1 MAFNG
6 GQVVAHIGADITDY
20 NSAMKTISSSTSN
33 AASSAKQSLAAV
45 GKVLAVTGAAITA
58 VGVKSLKGF
67 GDFQQSL
74 NQAAVIA
81 GGTSKD
87 IQGLSDVANEM
98 GAVLPLSAQ
107 DAADAMVAMARDGA
121 SISTIKKEFPAIAQA
136 ATAAGADLQTTAS
149 VVQQSMN
156 IWGKSLKSPQ
166 QAAAILTQTANL
178 SNASIEDM
186 QQALA
191 TIGGTA
197 SNAGIDMKTTA
208 SAIGLLTNR
217 GFSAAQA
224 SQDLNHAILQMQAP
238 SKIARGQMDDLGLS
252 FVDAQGNMK
261 PLPQILGEISD
272 SMSNMTSSEKAAALK
287 KMFGTSGMAAILPLM
302 DSVKD
307 KTDNTT
313 TSWDAFTKKMDG
325 ASDSTQTATK
335 FLAQQAEEMQKNLG
349 SKIEQVGGNWE
360 ALSNKAMASS
370 AGVTGAFLDMTNSA
384 LEWAGSSNSSVAG
397 FIRQILGLTP
407 VIGGAVT
414 ATGAFLTSATKIGSV
429 LKTTSSAITGLLIS
443 PLGLAITALG
453 LFAGAISLAYKYSQP
468 FRDAIS
474 NVGKAF
480 NQVFGPAL
488 SGSSKSVKD
497 FGGTVTNVMQKV
509 SEAFGDKL
517 AKAINSVNWVG
528 VFTSIKNVMA
538 GVLRVATKAVAV
550 FGELAVKIANSG
562 AAATAWHIV
571 RDALK
576 VTYDMAKVAYD
587 MFKDMY
593 DMLGQIGGQ
602 GSTTGK
608 ALQSAFGIAALLSV
622 PLGIK
627 LLPKA
632 IGLILSPVRK
642 LGGAFGG
649 VLGKLVPFSNTAK
662 KATDVVGASK
672 KPYSNFAT
680 KLLEVGAGVGIA
692 AGGLGAL
699 ALGVSQLAK
708 QGDKGTGA
716 MTTFALSVGILV
728 GEFALFGG
736 ALTTGAIG
744 IGALLGG
751 LTAVALA
758 FTALASTGKQG
769 QSTMIT
775 FALSISGV
783 VTVFAVLG
791 PLLTAGATGML
802 AFGAAVLLV
811 GAGVALFGTGINLVA
826 QAITLLSTNMSAII
840 PVMTAMGVGFALMI
854 TGFIT
859 QVLVAVPQIT
869 QAFFSML
876 TQIMT
881 QAVTYVPVI
890 TALFLQMVTGFL
902 NQLITYVPQIT
913 GQFITLLLGVINTVT
928 TYVPQITAAF
938 VGLLLSI
945 ISSFTNYVPQIA
957 DKMTNLLLAL
967 MRAVADNGPRIVAGF
982 AAMLGDLAAAMVEIM
997 PYISQ
1002 LMGAMMAALAAIVID
1017 YGKTFKQLGG
1027 ILIKSLGA
1035 GITGQKYD
1043 ASKAAA
1049 NVMKNAGS
1057 QASADGMKAFDAAG
1071 GNSAIKGLKAIEN
1084 KKGDARTAGSN
1095 LGKSGADGVN
1105 SKSGDFRSAGSKLGD
1120 SAANGVKSK
1129 SGNTRSAGSSIGS
1142 SGASGARGQQGA
1154 FQSAGS
1160 FIGQGLVNGINS
1172 MAGPAMRVAASIA
1185 SAAAGAIRRALKIH
1199 SPSRVTYALGEYVGA
1214 GLINGIASQQK
1225 AVAAAASLYADAIQ
1239 DQKYEANARLTASS
1253 SAVAGKINGGLEA
1266 LDSDVREQA
1275 AQSPIFEVYN
1285 ELVGDKITTT
1295 VNSKNARRQSMT
1307 QFMNGGI

>member
-6 GQVVAHIGADITDY
+6 GQVIAHVGADVKDY
-20 NSAMKTISSSTSN
+20 QSAMKVVDSSTSS
-33 AASSAKQSLAAV
+33 AFGSAQKSIASV
-45 GKVLAVTGAAITA
+45 GKVLAVTGVAITA
-58 VGVKSLKGF
+58 VGIKSLKGF

-87 IQGLSDVANEM
+87 IKGLSDVANEM

-121 SISTIKKEFPAIAQA
+121 SIETIKKEFPAIAQA
-136 ATAAGADLQTTAS
+136 ATAAGADLQSTAS
-149 VVQQSMN
+149 VVQQAMN

-238 SKIARGQMDDLGLS
+238 SQIAQGQIDKLGLS

-261 PLPQILGEISD
+261 PLPQILDEIGD
-272 SMSNMTSSEKAAALK
+272 SMSDMTSSEKAAALK
-287 KMFGTSGMAAILPLM
+287 KMFGTSGMAAVLPLL

-325 ASDSTQTATK
+325 ATDSTQTATK
-335 FLAQQAEEMQKNLG
+335 FLKEQADEMQKNLG

-397 FIRQILGLTP
+397 FIRQLVGLTP
-407 VIGGAVT
+407 VIGGVVT

-429 LKTTSSAITGLLIS
+429 LRTTGSAITGLFIS

-453 LFAGAISLAYKYSQP
+453 LFAGSISLAYKYSQP
-468 FRDAIS
+468 FRDAIAS
-474 NVGKAF
+474 VGKAF

-497 FGGTVTNVMQKV
+497 FGSTVSNVMQKV
-509 SEAFGDKL
+509 GEAFGDKL

-538 GVLRVATKAVAV
+538 GVLRVATKAVSV

-562 AAATAWHIV
+562 AAVTAWHMV

-587 MFKDMY
+587 MFKDIY
-593 DMLGQIGGQ
+593 DVLGQVGGK

-608 ALQSAFGIAALLSV
+608 LLQSAFGVAALMSV

-632 IGLILSPVRK
+632 LGLILSPVKR
-642 LGGAFGG
+642 LGGAFGSA
-649 VLGKLVPFSNTAK
+649 LGKLVPFGNKAKGTA
-662 KATDVVGASK
+662 DIVSASK
-672 KPYSNFAT
+672 KPYAGFAT
-680 KLLEVGAGVGIA
+680 KLLEVGVGVGVA
-692 AGGLGAL
+692 TGGMGAL
-699 ALGVSQLAK
+699 VLGVAQLAK
-708 QGDKGTGA
+708 QGQQGTDT
-716 MTTFALSVGILV
+716 MTTFALSVGVLS
-728 GEFALFGG
+728 GAFAVFGG
-736 ALTTGAIG
+736 ALTRGAVG
-744 IGALLGG
+744 IGVLLGG
-751 LTAVALA
+751 MTALALA

-769 QSTMIT
+769 QATMVT
-775 FALSISGV
+775 FALAVSGV
-783 VTVFAVLG
+783 VTVFAILG

-811 GAGVALFGTGINLVA
+811 GTGIAAFGVGINLVA

-859 QVLVAVPQIT
+859 QVLIAVPQIT
-869 QAFFSML
+869 QAFFSMF

-881 QAVTYVPVI
+881 QAVTYVPMI
-890 TALFLQMVTGFL
+890 ATQFMQMVLGIMTVVV
-902 NQLITYVPQIT
+902 TYAPQIAAT
-913 GQFITLLLGVINTVT
+913 FAQLFIGMINTVT

-938 VGLLLSI
+938 ANLFISI
-945 ISSFTNYVPQIA
+945 VNSISAYIPQIVGA
-957 DKMTNLLLAL
+957 VTNLLVQILGAIGNN
-967 MRAVADNGPRIVAGF
+967 APSIVAAF
-982 AAMLGDLAAAMVEIM
+982 AAMLGQLAQAVVRIV
-997 PYISQ
+997 PVITQ
-1002 LMGAMMAALAAIVID
+1002 LIGALMAALVTIIAD
-1017 YGKTFKQLGG
+1017 YSGTFSKLGG
-1027 ILIKSLGA
+1027 VLMKALAS
-1035 GITGQKYD
+1035 GITGKKFD
-1043 ASKAAA
+1043 TAKAAA
-1049 NVMKNAGS
+1049 DVMNGAG
-1057 QASADGMKAFDAAG
+1057 QKASTDGMKAFDQAG
-1071 GNSAIKGLKAIEN
+1071 GNSAIKGLQAIA
-1084 KKGDARTAGSN
+1084 KKNGDAKTAGGN
-1095 LGKSGADGVN
+1095 LAKNGANGVN
-1105 SKSGDFRSAGSKLGD
+1105 SKSGDFRNAGSKLGS
-1120 SAANGVKSK
+1120 SAATGVKSK
-1129 SGNTRSAGSSIGS
+1129 SGNARNAGSSIGS

-1160 FIGQGLVNGINS
+1160 FIGQGLINGIKS
-1172 MAGPAMRVAASIA
+1172 MGGGAMAAAAAIA
-1185 SAAAGAIRRALKIH
+1185 SRAAAAIRSALKIH
-1199 SPSRVTYALGEYVGA
+1199 SPSRVTYALGEFVGA
-1214 GLINGIASQQK
+1214 GLINGIKSQEK
-1225 AVAAAASLYADAIQ
+1225 AVGTAASLYADAIQ

-1266 LDSDVREQA
+1266 LDDDVKEQA
-1275 AQSPIFEVYN
+1275 AQSPVFEVYN
-1285 ELVGDKITTT
+1285 EIVGDKITTT

-1307 QFMNGGI
+1307 QFMNGGM